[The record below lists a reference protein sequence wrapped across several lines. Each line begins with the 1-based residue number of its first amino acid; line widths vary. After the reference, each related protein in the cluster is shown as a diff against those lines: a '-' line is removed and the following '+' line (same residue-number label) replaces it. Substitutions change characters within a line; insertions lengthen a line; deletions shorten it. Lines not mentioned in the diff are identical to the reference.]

1 MDHRL
6 PPRLAVPIP
15 VPAPLP
21 PPEPSPKPRPVPL
34 PHPPPGPDPVPV
46 PVPALILAGALA
58 LGLLAGMA
66 FARSAWAQGCAAEVC
81 QDFALL
87 CPTGHEVASLTV
99 SNDDPQE
106 RDLRV
111 RYRWRQ
117 DGVGEP
123 WSEWLTLEGG
133 EDLTLTRCDLPAG
146 ADIQGLEVDG
156 LLPGQPTLP
165 VDLGVDPPL
174 NHCSE
179 VPCGG
184 SLRGGSVALPVRCAS
199 PRPYELATVSLAS
212 RSAAPLR
219 VSYYWRID
227 GANLESTVK
236 LEPGGQVL
244 LASCDVAGAGRDVEV
259 FAITAVC
266 RMDGGGR
273 RCLGP
278 ADAAAWAII
287 GHQDLCSAAACDVSD
302 SPPCETLV
310 SMTAL
315 PLSGQAEKG
324 RVVVYQEAKKPGRQY
339 PTVRFSAHWLVRR
352 GQDILRYPA
361 CSADFGECGNIGF
374 KERRVILADFIVPV
388 TDAAACEGEPE
399 DLLGLCLA
407 PATDKRAGYKNF
419 AKIAST
425 AASDW
430 LLPCG
435 PTAAVGGP

>member
-1 MDHRL
+1 MDLRH
-6 PPRLAVPIP
+6 PPRGTVPVPVPMPIP
-15 VPAPLP
+15 PPKP
-21 PPEPSPKPRPVPL
+21 PPSPFPVPL
-34 PHPPPGPDPVPV
+34 PHPPPSPDPV
-46 PVPALILAGALA
+46 PVPALIFALVGA

-66 FARSAWAQGCAAEVC
+66 FARPARAQGCAAEVC
-81 QDFALL
+81 QDFAAL

-99 SNDDPQE
+99 TNDDPQE
-106 RDLRV
+106 RDVRV

-133 EDLTLTRCDLPAG
+133 EDLTLSRCDVPAG
-146 ADIQGLEVDG
+146 SDIQALEVDG

-165 VDLGVDPPL
+165 VDLSADPPV
-174 NHCSE
+174 NHCAE

-184 SLRGGSVALPVRCAS
+184 GLRGGSIALPAHCAS
-199 PRPYELATVSLAS
+199 PRPYELATVTLAS
-212 RSAAPLR
+212 RGATPLR
-219 VSYYWRID
+219 VSYYWRVD

-244 LASCDVAGAGRDVEV
+244 LASCDVAGAGRDVTV
-259 FAITAVC
+259 FAVTAVC
-266 RMDGGGR
+266 RMDSAGR

-278 ADAAAWAII
+278 ADPSSWSIA
-287 GHQDLCSAAACDVSD
+287 GHQDLCSAAACSVSD

-310 SMTAL
+310 PMAAQ
-315 PLSGQAEKG
+315 PLTGQAEKG
-324 RVVVYQEAKKPGRQY
+324 RVIVYQDAKKPGRQY

-352 GQDILRYPA
+352 GSATLLYPA
-361 CSADFGECGNIGF
+361 CSADFVECGNISF

-388 TDAAACEGEPE
+388 TDDAACDGEPE

-407 PATDKRAGYKNF
+407 PASDKRAGYKNF

-435 PTAAVGGP
+435 PTAALNGP